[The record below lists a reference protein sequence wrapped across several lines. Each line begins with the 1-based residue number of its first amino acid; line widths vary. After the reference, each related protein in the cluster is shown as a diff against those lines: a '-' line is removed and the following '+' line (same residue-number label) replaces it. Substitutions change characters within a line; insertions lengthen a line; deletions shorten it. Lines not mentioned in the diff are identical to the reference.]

1 MKKWLTITL
10 VMATLTSAGVLA
22 TSLYKTPQPHD
33 KQSQNVQTVESNPTP
48 EELLKLIN
56 EERAKVNVSPL
67 SVDPLL
73 EKSAQR
79 KADEMVAN
87 NNTEHLGKD
96 GVRGAE
102 YANQTGIMCKNVSE
116 NLISNNDRSRMKTAR
131 EAVQGWMSSDRHR
144 EALLNPKY
152 STTGFGINSWAVVEH
167 FCEK

>member
-1 MKKWLTITL
+1 MKKWII
-10 VMATLTSAGVLA
+10 ATYAIVFAVIGVSAYVYA
-22 TSLYKTPQPHD
+22 TNAHEPVEQAQVVVEQP
-33 KQSQNVQTVESNPTP
+33 KPPTA
-48 EELLKLIN
+48 EELLTLVN
-56 EERAKVNVSPL
+56 AERAKVGAAPL
-67 SVDPLL
+67 TIDT
-73 EKSAQR
+73 KMNQSAQR

-144 EALLNPKY
+144 EALLSPKY